1 MGLQLNEA
9 AGLDMTHAG
18 YKGSTPAL
26 TDVMGN
32 HVPLM
37 FDGLATSLPLIKTGK
52 IKAFAVSSP
61 QRSAALPDVPT
72 FAELGYPQLTAESW
86 MGFWAKPGV
95 PAQTQAQI
103 RSVALKVMEHPD
115 IRKRVV
121 ELGLE
126 PGSTHSPEELS
137 KSLAADFQRVGKVL
151 KAMNSKP
158 E

>member
-1 MGLQLNEA
+1 
-9 AGLDMTHAG
+9 
-18 YKGSTPAL
+18 
-26 TDVMGN
+26 
-32 HVPLM
+32 M